1 MSKDF
6 EKEYIE
12 LAQNEIPDLWDRI
25 EAGLNEKSAPGN
37 QTAVMEEKQA
47 TNQQQENA
55 AKSKTKIVF
64 TFKRY
69 AGLAAAILCVALIIP
84 ASTLIFRSG
93 GKSYSTDAVT
103 SDESYGT
110 ATEAYDTAA
119 EADVCE
125 EAFDAATAEEA
136 GEETYDTAE
145 AADEVAEAETAE
157 ALEMAEVTEATAEM
171 EDALEGDLATGGT
184 NKEAAFAESSS
195 SYDVDANG
203 MADLMSDKEER
214 KQAES
219 SIIKNVIVQVTEEN
233 NDVYGE
239 DGRAL
244 GGTVYTVIICE
255 DASGTLTE
263 GEQIE
268 VYLSGYSSILMSVGE
283 KFDID
288 IACEN
293 DGEYQYVVDRI
304 YLKKE

>member
-12 LAQNEIPDLWDRI
+12 LAKNEIPDLWDRI
-25 EAGLNEKSAPGN
+25 EAGLKEKSAPGN

-84 ASTLIFRSG
+84 ASILIHQSDG
-93 GKSYSTDAVT
+93 VSYSTDAAT
-103 SDESYGT
+103 T
-110 ATEAYDTAA
+110 TEAYDTAA
-119 EADVCE
+119 EADACE
-125 EAFDAATAEEA
+125 EAFDAAAAEEA

-145 AADEVAEAETAE
+145 AADEAAEAETAE

-214 KQAES
+214 KQAEGS
-219 SIIKNVIVQVTEEN
+219 VIKNVIVQVTEEN